1 MAVRRVLALVLGG
14 GRGTRL
20 YPLTR
25 DRSKPAVPLAGKYRI
40 IDVPLSNCINS
51 GVQRI
56 YVLTQFN
63 SVSLHRHIRRTYTFD
78 PFSGGFVEILAAQQT
93 NDTTTWYQ
101 GTADAVRQNIRY
113 LQQPDIRHV
122 LILSGDQ
129 LYRMNYADMLA
140 THVARRADV
149 TIAGI
154 PVHDDA
160 ASGLGIMRLDG
171 TGRVVGFLEKPQK
184 LAELDM
190 MRTDPAWIETQGVPA
205 AGRTLMASMGI
216 YLFDRDCLLDLLTK
230 TDYQDFGREV
240 FPTAI
245 RSKTVHLH
253 AFDGYWEDIGTIR
266 SYYQCNL
273 DLARH
278 AVPFELADPEA
289 PIYSRARFLPPSR
302 LDGAT
307 VRQSL
312 VSDGCVIGEGAVV
325 ERSVI
330 GLRCRIGPN
339 VVIRDSVI
347 LGNDF
352 YEPPADLATR
362 AAHGEPPL
370 GIGADTVI
378 EGAIID
384 KNVRIGCGARITN
397 EHGWDNTADDPRFV
411 VRDGV
416 VVVPKDAIVPDGWR
430 ADLGAVRPG

>member
-1 MAVRRVLALVLGG
+1 
-14 GRGTRL
+14 
-20 YPLTR
+20 
-25 DRSKPAVPLAGKYRI
+25 
-40 IDVPLSNCINS
+40 
-51 GVQRI
+51 
-56 YVLTQFN
+56 
-63 SVSLHRHIRRTYTFD
+63 
-78 PFSGGFVEILAAQQT
+78 
-93 NDTTTWYQ
+93 
-101 GTADAVRQNIRY
+101 
-113 LQQPDIRHV
+113 
-122 LILSGDQ
+122 
-129 LYRMNYADMLA
+129 
-140 THVARRADV
+140 
-149 TIAGI
+149 
-154 PVHDDA
+154 
-160 ASGLGIMRLDG
+160 
-171 TGRVVGFLEKPQK
+171 
-184 LAELDM
+184 
-190 MRTDPAWIETQGVPA
+190 
-205 AGRTLMASMGI
+205 
-216 YLFDRDCLLDLLTK
+216 
-230 TDYQDFGREV
+230 
-240 FPTAI
+240 
-245 RSKTVHLH
+245 
-253 AFDGYWEDIGTIR
+253 
-266 SYYQCNL
+266 
-273 DLARH
+273 
-278 AVPFELADPEA
+278 VPFELADPEA